1 MKPIVSII
9 IPIYNAEKTLEHC
22 VVSCL
27 RQSLSSFE
35 ILLIDD
41 GSTDQSFAIA
51 ERFQAQFPQ
60 HIRLFHQP
68 NSGPSLARN
77 IGLSNARGKYIGF
90 LDADDRADRDMFLRL
105 VLAAESSPADLVVCG
120 RYDIIQEPNGTH
132 TLKRV
137 PHTHYPCS
145 SIFETPELLSD
156 TTQFVW
162 DKLFC
167 RDIIDA
173 HQLRFDERFRYTE
186 DVLFLCVYKYYCKR
200 IRILPDLLYYHYM
213 DERNP
218 VRKYGNSILDVP
230 EVLTE
235 IYSFYHTATN
245 FPFPDILFDLAAK
258 RFLFRV
264 KRFPFMGSKL
274 LQWKFCQGMF
284 RVMRQYF
291 PDWKQRIISY
301 NHAGFHGGLRFL
313 YRGSPTLMF
322 FYIMLPNKLKQF
334 TLRAEVCFTKR
345 LRCLRRYYYSLKEH
359 ISRYSSLFLN
369 AFYQFFLTHGT
380 VKPEQVFIQAKGGRA
395 PAGNMF
401 SLLLESLQYNKSIVL
416 ALKNS
421 EQEHWNA
428 LCSTYGFHNAP
439 IRTVQPETFR
449 YYYHLARCAYLLND
463 STFPH
468 RFQKRSDQIYLNTW
482 HGVPLK
488 HMGCDVPARAY
499 AIGDVQRNFL
509 HADYLLFPN
518 PFMQEVML
526 RSYMLDKLYR
536 GTILQESYP
545 RITLLTD
552 AKRREVLRRSL
563 GLSHMRVCCYLPTW
577 RGLMTKKENTRQHA
591 DCMRYL
597 SELDGLLTDDTLL
610 YVKLH
615 PYAER
620 GFCPDSYRHIRPFP
634 QEYETYDFLSVCD
647 VLITDYSSIFFDFA
661 FTRRKII
668 LFAYDYEEYK
678 TNRGLYLDPADL
690 PFPMVRTPQDLFRE
704 IITPKYYDDTVFLTD
719 YCPYSPSSTSEK
731 LCRLLYKNDVTA
743 RTTKLPPSTLC
754 LYYAGQL
761 IPGASTFYLY
771 YLLQQKT
778 QEANYHMLTGIQA
791 GSLKEYPERIKKLLS
806 FSDFLSVDRQL
817 FFTPAEAL
825 AYILLIKKHYN
836 FRLLTSILQ
845 PYLDRLFSRE
855 YHRKF
860 GTITFDKTIFC
871 SEEDFRLYY
880 ILSTSDTA
888 FSTITLHER
897 NPQI

>member
-1 MKPIVSII
+1 MEPIVSII

-22 VVSCL
+22 IVSCL

-51 ERFQAQFPQ
+51 KHFQTQFPQ
-60 HIRLFHQP
+60 YIRLFHQP
-68 NSGPSLARN
+68 NSGPSRARN

-90 LDADDRADRDMFLRL
+90 LDADDRVDRDMFLRL
-105 VLAAESSPADLVVCG
+105 VLTAESDHADLVVCG
-120 RYDIIQEPNGTH
+120 RYDIIQEPNKTH
-132 TLKRV
+132 SLKRV
-137 PHTHYPCS
+137 PHTHYPCG

-173 HQLRFDERFRYTE
+173 HQLRFDEQFRYTE
-186 DVLFLCVYKYYCKR
+186 DVLFLCIYKYYCKR

-230 EVLTE
+230 KVLSK
-235 IYSFYHTATN
+235 IYSFYYDAVN

-274 LQWKFCQGMF
+274 LQWKFCRSMF
-284 RVMRQYF
+284 RVMKQYF
-291 PDWKQRIISY
+291 PDWKRRIVFY
-301 NHAGFHGGLRFL
+301 NHAGFRGGLRFL
-313 YRGSPTLMF
+313 YRASPTLMCI
-322 FYIMLPNKLKQF
+322 YILLPNRLKQF
-334 TLRAEVCFTKR
+334 MLRASAWFSQQKSR
-345 LRCLRRYYYSLKEH
+345 FRRHYHALKAR
-359 ISRYSSLFLN
+359 ISRYGSLFLN
-369 AFYQFFLTHGT
+369 AFYRFFLSHGT
-380 VKPEQVFIQAKGGRA
+380 ADTEQVFVQAKGGRA

-401 SLLLESLQYNKSIVL
+401 ALLLESLRYNKSIVL
-416 ALKNS
+416 ALKKS
-421 EQEHWNA
+421 EQEHWNM
-428 LCSTYGFHNAP
+428 LCSMYGLCNSP
-439 IRTVQPETFR
+439 VRTVQPETFR

-463 STFPH
+463 STFPP
-468 RFQKRSDQIYLNTW
+468 RFQKRPDQIYLNTW

-488 HMGCDVPARAY
+488 HMGYDVPARAY

-552 AKRREVLRRSL
+552 TKRRETLRQSL

-577 RGLMTKKENTRQHA
+577 RGLMTKKENARQHA
-591 DCMRYL
+591 DCMHYL
-597 SELDGLLTDDTLL
+597 SELDRLLTDDTLL

-620 GFCPDSYRHIRPFP
+620 GFSPDSYRHIRPFP
-634 QEYETYDFLSVCD
+634 QAYETYDFLTVCD

-678 TNRGLYLDPADL
+678 AGRGLYLDPASL
-690 PFPMVRTPQDLFRE
+690 PFPMVRTTQELFRE
-704 IITPKYYDDTVFLTD
+704 IITPKYYDDTAFLTT
-719 YCPYSPSSTSEK
+719 YCPYSPSAVTGK
-731 LCRLLYKNDVTA
+731 LCRLLYQKDTAVRTA
-743 RTTKLPPSTLC
+743 RLPKKRLC
-754 LYYAGQL
+754 LYYGGQL
-761 IPGASTFYLY
+761 APGAVTSYLH
-771 YLLQQKT
+771 YLLQQAP
-778 QEANYHMLTGIQA
+778 QEADVHTLTGIQA
-791 GSLKEYPERIKKLLS
+791 ASLKDYPERIKKLLTYS
-806 FSDFLSVDRQL
+806 TFLSVDEQL

-825 AYILLIKKHYN
+825 AYILLIKKHCTI
-836 FRLLTSILQ
+836 RLLSFFLR
-845 PYLDRLFSRE
+845 PYLNRLFHRE
-855 YHRKF
+855 YHRKL
-860 GTITFDKTIFC
+860 GTTTFERTIFC
-871 SEEDFRLYY
+871 SEKDTRLYY
-880 ILSTSDTA
+880 ILST
-888 FSTITLHER
+888 IPLHER
-897 NPQI
+897 NPKT